1 MLPYRPLLPPSP
13 AVALSAAMPFP
24 KSMGVLRHAVRLQ
37 LRFKH
42 TARSVVF
49 SDYGPPKDV
58 LRVIKNEVADPQE
71 SQVLL
76 KLVAAP
82 INPADI
88 NQVEGVY
95 PSKPQ
100 FTKELGTIDP
110 YAVGGNEGLF
120 EVVQVGPDQETFKVG
135 DWVLPASASFGTW
148 TTYKLSDPKNLIRI
162 GTPNG
167 LDAVAAATVAV
178 NPSTAYRMLSDF
190 AALEPGDWFIQ
201 NGGNS
206 GVGRQAIQLGRLWG
220 YKSISVVRD
229 RRDIDSLKQELLDLG
244 ADQVVTEEQIADKS
258 IRHII
263 KDWTHGQDIKLAL
276 NCVGG
281 RSAANIARQL
291 GHSGQLVTYGGMS
304 KQPVSLPTSLYIFKN
319 IASRGF
325 WMTHWT
331 KEHAEPRKRMI
342 LDLLDMY
349 RQNELKLTGI
359 KTHAVKSDAE
369 EKDFL
374 EGFLKALGEPGKQ
387 VLLVDR

>member
-1 MLPYRPLLPPSP
+1 
-13 AVALSAAMPFP
+13 MPFTGP
-24 KSMGVLRHAVRLQ
+24 GTSALRYAARLQ
-37 LRFKH
+37 VRFKH

-58 LRVIKNEVADPQE
+58 LRVIKSEVADPE
-71 SQVLL
+71 ENQVLL
-76 KLVAAP
+76 KLLAAP

-95 PSKPQ
+95 PSKPE
-100 FTKELGTIDP
+100 FTKNLGTIDP
-110 YAVGGNEGLF
+110 FAVGGNEGLF
-120 EVVQVGPDQETFKVG
+120 EVLQVGPDQENFKVG
-135 DWVLPASASFGTW
+135 DWVLPGKASFGTW
-148 TTYKLSDPKNLIRI
+148 TTHKLAQPEHLVNI
-162 GTPNG
+162 GRPNG
-167 LDAVAAATVAV
+167 LDPVAAATVAV

-190 AALEPGDWFIQ
+190 ASLEPGDWFIQ

-244 ADQVVTEEQIADKS
+244 ADQVITEEQIADKS

-263 KDWTHGQDIKLAL
+263 KDWTHGEDIKLGL

-319 IASRGF
+319 IISRGF
-325 WMTHWT
+325 WMTRWNQ
-331 KEHAEPRKRMI
+331 EHGHSRQRMI
-342 LDLLDMY
+342 LELLDMY

-359 KTHAVKSDAE
+359 KTHSVKSSAE
-369 EKDFL
+369 EKVFL
-374 EGFLKALGEPGKQ
+374 ETFLKALNEPGKQ
-387 VLLVDR
+387 VLLVEQ